1 MASIIDRVRNSV
13 NAFIRAD
20 NQPDKFRQDY
30 NQGGYTS
37 YGIRPDR
44 SSRRMIQDRSLIA
57 SIYTRLSMDVASIP
71 IEHVRV
77 DPNHRKYLATI
88 HSSLNSCLTLEANID
103 QAARQFRQDIALSL
117 FDEGAIAIVPVDTT
131 EDPEKTDSY
140 DIVTLRVGKIVA
152 WYPYHVRVSVY
163 NERLARREEMVM
175 SKKVVAIVENPFF
188 QVMNEPNGTLQ
199 RLMRKLSYLDT
210 IDEQTSSGK
219 LDIIIQLPYT
229 IRDDQRREQAENRR
243 RDMEMQLTGSKYGIA
258 YSDATEK
265 ITQLNRPAENNLLTQ
280 VEKLTAQLFSQL
292 GLAESIF
299 DGTADEATMLNY
311 QNRTLEP
318 IVSAIT
324 EAMERTFLSKTA
336 RTQGQA
342 IEYRMDPFRLV
353 PLAQLADLGDKL
365 LRNQILTANEFRA
378 IIGYRPMDDGK
389 SDQLSNPNMPETS
402 DKSSE
407 APAEDE
413 VVPNNQ
419 EPSLRKENLQNG
431 T

>member
-1 MASIIDRVRNSV
+1 MASIIDRVRTSV
-13 NAFIRAD
+13 NAFLKSD
-20 NQPDKFRQDY
+20 KQPDQFRSDY

-37 YGIRPDR
+37 YGVRPDR
-44 SSRRMIQDRSLIA
+44 TSPRRIQDRTLIS
-57 SIYTRLSMDVASIP
+57 SIYTRLSIDIASIP

-77 DPNHRKYLATI
+77 DRDQRRYLETI
-88 HSSLNSCLTLEANID
+88 NSSLNSCLTVEANID
-103 QAARQFRQDIALSL
+103 QGARHFRQDMALSL
-117 FDEGAIAIVPVDTT
+117 FDKGVIAIVPVDTT
-131 EDPEKTDSY
+131 EDPEKTDAY
-140 DIVTLRVGKIVA
+140 DVVTMRVGEIVT
-152 WYPYHVRVSVY
+152 WYPYHVRVKVY
-163 NERLARREEMVM
+163 NERLGRFEEMIM
-175 SKKVVAIVENPFF
+175 SKKIVAIVENPFF

-229 IRDDQRREQAENRR
+229 IRDDQRREQAESRR

-292 GLAESIF
+292 ALAESVF

-353 PLAQLADLGDKL
+353 PLSQLAELGDKL
-365 LRNQILTANEFRA
+365 LRNKILTANEMRA
-378 IIGYRPMDDGK
+378 VIGYRPINDG
-389 SDQLSNPNMPETS
+389 SADTLSNPNMPS
-402 DKSSE
+402 DKDGPVADLKSTADIDTE
-407 APAEDE
+407 TE
-413 VVPNNQ
+413 Q
-419 EPSLRKENLQNG
+419 E